1 MTDEPDFIASETS
14 AFTEGLLQLQTST
27 YVHRSAVHTNVG
39 AFTHTHTHH
48 AYVKFSVLTLDP
60 KLNLDDVLMAGSQ
73 ACVTTSTKAALAMGL
88 FRKKFLIL
96 CSRLCRLGYLPCWVS
111 LQALAS
117 LNLAIDSL

>member
-1 MTDEPDFIASETS
+1 MCIYRGSS
-14 AFTEGLLQLQTST
+14 AAPNVNLCTQEC
-27 YVHRSAVHTNVG
+27 SAHKCRCIY
-39 AFTHTHTHH
+39 THTHTCI
-48 AYVKFSVLTLDP
+48 YEIFSILNLDP
-60 KLNLDDVLMAGSQ
+60 KLNLDDVLMAGSL

-88 FRKKFLIL
+88 FREKFLIL